1 MERLS
6 DSWQGFDSLKPDSE
20 KHKRIQLMFS
30 SANFEYLET
39 CAIESRR
46 KHQPGLPPD
55 VLCRTDLNHFTS
67 GFNNVVLEIAF
78 SDNVIWVAR
87 IPHQTLGS
95 NDKTAL
101 LSEIATMRI
110 IQQHTNIPIP
120 RVFNFGM
127 SADQPFGYPYMF
139 MEHRGHSLP
148 NGLATTIPSE
158 HHPKVAKQLSNVF
171 TELQNLTLS
180 RIGRLWREDQADQP
194 VEVIAMDWHASPG
207 PLETSFKY
215 FYNQRQAE
223 NRESIDSHP
232 DDPDWL
238 TACWVLKSGF
248 THMAIEDRVRG
259 PFPLC
264 HLDLHFGNIPFDK
277 EYNLTGIIDWSN
289 AQAAPLEQLSVCPEF
304 ATSPGMSDEE
314 NQPMVDLMNL
324 VVQSIREIEQNQE
337 RKPPLD
343 NPDLDI
349 LGQSSLTPLSTYM
362 ASKSAEITYRQYMSS
377 PRGSLFAGKMV
388 AGLIFGK
395 GVTWD
400 QLKEVYGVM
409 PLF

>member
-1 MERLS
+1 
-6 DSWQGFDSLKPDSE
+6 
-20 KHKRIQLMFS
+20 
-30 SANFEYLET
+30 
-39 CAIESRR
+39 
-46 KHQPGLPPD
+46 
-55 VLCRTDLNHFTS
+55 
-67 GFNNVVLEIAF
+67 
-78 SDNVIWVAR
+78 
-87 IPHQTLGS
+87 
-95 NDKTAL
+95 
-101 LSEIATMRI
+101 MRI

-158 HHPKVAKQLSNVF
+158 HHPKVAKQLSNVSA
-171 TELQNLTLS
+171 ELQNLTLS
-180 RIGRLWREDQADQP
+180 RIGRLWCEDQADQP

-207 PLETSFKY
+207 PLETSFEY

-232 DDPDWL
+232 DHPDWL

-248 THMAIEDRVRG
+248 THMAI
-259 PFPLC
+259 
-264 HLDLHFGNIPFDK
+264 
-277 EYNLTGIIDWSN
+277 
-289 AQAAPLEQLSVCPEF
+289 
-304 ATSPGMSDEE
+304 EE